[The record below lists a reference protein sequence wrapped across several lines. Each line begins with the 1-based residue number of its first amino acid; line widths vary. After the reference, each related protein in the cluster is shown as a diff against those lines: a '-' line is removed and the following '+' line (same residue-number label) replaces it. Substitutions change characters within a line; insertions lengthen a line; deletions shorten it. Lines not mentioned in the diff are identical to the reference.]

1 MLCLLL
7 AVYKLHPFTDGLRWL
22 RAQAE
27 IPSRSEPR
35 DKQHHLW
42 SAYCLQALNQV
53 GYSYE
58 FWSFSNPSWQ
68 GLSLFYK
75 RGYRLKEA
83 LTIVQLPCVK
93 QIASEKLLYS
103 TGSSAWCSVMT
114 QKAGVWGRRS
124 KRGGIYVYMQLI
136 HLIVHQKLTQHCN
149 FTRMLLL
156 LLLSL

>member
-1 MLCLLL
+1 MICLLL

-27 IPSRSEPR
+27 IPSRSEPH

-53 GYSYE
+53 GYSHE

-83 LTIVQLPCVK
+83 LKIVRLPCVK

-103 TGSSAWCSVMT
+103 TESSTWYSVMT
-114 QKAGVWGRRS
+114 QRGRGWRV
-124 KRGGIYVYMQLI
+124 GGREVQEGGHMYI
-136 HLIVHQKLTQHCN
+136 HIADSRFCTAETN
-149 FTRMLLL
+149 TTF
-156 LLLSL
+156 